1 MTDSYFDNDSFMRPI
16 ATLAFSVTVHF
27 GLVEMPAGIS
37 TSREDVYIFKPVAHL
52 VKVSCWYLDIDIT
65 SSDERK

>member
-16 ATLAFSVTVHF
+16 ATLAFFVAVHF

-37 TSREDVYIFKPVAHL
+37 ASREDVYIFEPVAHL
-52 VKVSCWYLDIDIT
+52 I
-65 SSDERK
+65 